1 MIEAS
6 EIYSKS
12 VPSVGIDSIDT
23 EHRVHLGLIGAV
35 ERALTEQ
42 VNWQVAEE
50 ILNQLITYT
59 NAHFMSEQLLMRLHA
74 DPHYDGHVK
83 EHDRL
88 IESFDQLSAH
98 LVAQNQKQIL
108 EVIRSLEKNLLRH
121 IESWDRG
128 LEIS

>member
-1 MIEAS
+1 MVEAS
-6 EIYSKS
+6 DLYSKS

-35 ERALTEQ
+35 ERALTVQ
-42 VNWQVAEE
+42 GDWKVAEE

-74 DPHYDGHVK
+74 DPQYDAHIR

-98 LVAQNQKQIL
+98 LKAENQRQIL
-108 EVIRSLEKNLLRH
+108 EGIRSLEKNLLRH

-128 LEIS
+128 LGIS